1 MFAIL
6 CRLRYN
12 QNMTKSIDE
21 NAGLVDVQAPDLV
34 TCNDCARVSFA
45 VPRAYAE
52 DEVRRFNE
60 YYNTLDEKTKSHF
73 GGESS
78 LTNYATCLCGCS
90 EFHPATEVE
99 RKRAN
104 GHTINPVVLGLVPNN
119 SVALD

>member
-12 QNMTKSIDE
+12 QDMTKSTGE
-21 NAGLVDVQAPDLV
+21 NAELVDVQAPDLV
-34 TCNDCARVSFA
+34 TCDDCARVSFA

-78 LTNYATCLCGCS
+78 LTHYATCLCGGS
-90 EFHPATEVE
+90 EFHLATEAE
-99 RKRAN
+99 RKRAG
-104 GHTINPVVLGLVPNN
+104 GHTINPVVLGLALDN